1 MKRVPEGAT
10 AIQHL
15 ISCSD
20 ARALEDAYLRISEA
34 SWIEGCT
41 VDVTNLV
48 LELRISPWGMQSA
61 VEAQLA
67 LLERIAR
74 GEGK

>member
-1 MKRVPEGAT
+1 MKHTPEAST
-10 AIQHL
+10 PIQHQ

-20 ARALEDAYLRISEA
+20 TRALEDAYLRVAEA

-48 LELRISPWGMQSA
+48 LELRISPWGVPSA
-61 VEAQLA
+61 VEKQLA

-74 GEGK
+74 GEE